1 MNLVDFLLILAIV
14 LVLVTIIIHKKH
26 NLYAIN
32 YHSISSATLKINSN
46 GRSFHTRHRKEQLQ
60 KKQKNARK
68 KKLKLYKGSR
78 QH

>member
-1 MNLVDFLLILAIV
+1 MNLVDFLLIQAI
-14 LVLVTIIIHKKH
+14 VLVTIIIHKKH
-26 NLYAIN
+26 NLYAIT
-32 YHSISSATLKINSN
+32 YHSISSTTLKINSN
-46 GRSFHTRHRKEQLQ
+46 GKSFHTRHRKERLQ